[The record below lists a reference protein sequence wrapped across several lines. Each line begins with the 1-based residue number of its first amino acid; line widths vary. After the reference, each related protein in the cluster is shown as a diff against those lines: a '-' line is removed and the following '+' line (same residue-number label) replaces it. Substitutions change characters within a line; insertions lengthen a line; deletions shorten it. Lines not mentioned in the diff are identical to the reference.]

1 MRRVDLPSPD
11 PSVRLPSPGVRPA
24 ARRPVRAPVRVGAA
38 LAAALV
44 LGCSGEPPS
53 APPGAASVVLRGG
66 QVLDG
71 TGNPWFRADVLI
83 AGGRIERVGIV
94 PEDSLPA
101 GTETLDL
108 TGLTV
113 LPGFIDPHSHAA
125 SGLADPA
132 LRAGEPL
139 IRQGITTVMV
149 NPDGGG
155 PADLA
160 AQRAEL
166 EAGGVGVQVALMIG
180 HGAVRREVLGMEARP
195 PTPEE
200 LERMAGLVRA
210 GMDAGAFG
218 MTGGLYY
225 APGSYAENDEVVRLA
240 AEIAPFGAFVSHI
253 RDESDYNIG
262 LVAAVGEVI
271 EVAEANGIRGVVTHF
286 KALGPPVW
294 GLSRD
299 AVAAIEE
306 ARARGVEVFAD
317 QYPYEAS
324 GTSVTGALVPRWALA
339 GETMAGMP
347 SPLEERLGN
356 PEARARLRADMLIA
370 LERRGG
376 ASTLLL
382 SRHRADTA
390 LEGRR
395 LDDLAGEWGLEPV
408 DAALR
413 LLEAGGAGLVSF
425 NMSEED
431 IAHIMEQEWT
441 MGSSDGGLVPAG
453 EGRPH
458 PRFYGAFP
466 RRIARYVR
474 ERGVLTAAEAVR
486 GMTSLPA
493 TVFRMDDRGRIA
505 PGLVADVLAVD
516 LDRFHDAATYENPHA
531 LAEGIVHA
539 LVNGVF
545 VLRDGEHTGALPGEV
560 LWPSWSADDGSRGA
574 AR

>member
-1 MRRVDLPSPD
+1 MGAVNDLPIRFRTLLLAGVSLGFACTAASP
-11 PSVRLPSPGVRPA
+11 PEPGE
-24 ARRPVRAPVRVGAA
+24 GAA
-38 LAAALV
+38 V
-44 LGCSGEPPS
+44 LF
-53 APPGAASVVLRGG
+53 RGG

-71 TGNPWFRADVLI
+71 TGNPWYRGDVLVVGDRIARVGVIPAEEVPAETREIDI
-83 AGGRIERVGIV
+83 AG
-94 PEDSLPA
+94 L
-101 GTETLDL
+101 TLM
-108 TGLTV
+108 
-113 LPGFIDPHSHAA
+113 PGFIDPHSHAGP
-125 SGLADPA
+125 GLATPE
-132 LRAGEPL
+132 LRVGEPV

-155 PADLA
+155 GVDLA
-160 AQRAEL
+160 EQRRRFE
-166 EAGGVGVQVALMIG
+166 EGGIGVHVALMIG

-195 PTPEE
+195 PTGEE

-262 LVAAVGEVI
+262 LVAAVEEVV
-271 EVAEANGIRGVVTHF
+271 EVAEAHGIRGVVTHF

-294 GLSRD
+294 GLSRE
-299 AVAAIEE
+299 ATAAIDA

-324 GTSVTGALVPRWALA
+324 GTSIVGALVPRWALA
-339 GETMAGMP
+339 GETMPGMP
-347 SPLEERLGN
+347 SPLENRLAS
-356 PEARARLRADMLIA
+356 PQERARLRADMLVA

-376 ASTLLL
+376 AETLLL
-382 SRHRADTA
+382 SRHRADTS
-390 LEGRR
+390 LEGRY
-395 LDDLAGEWGLEPV
+395 LSDLAEEWGLEPI

-413 LLEAGGAGLVSF
+413 LLDAGGAGLVSF

-431 IAHIMEQEWT
+431 IAHIMTREWT

-474 ERGVLTAAEAVR
+474 ERGVLTLAEAVR

-493 TVFRMDDRGRIA
+493 TVFRMHDRGQVA
-505 PGLVADVLAVD
+505 PGRVADLLVVD
-516 LDRFHDAATYENPHA
+516 IDEFRDAATYENPHA
-531 LAEGIVHA
+531 LAEGMVHA
-539 LVNGVF
+539 LVAGVF
-545 VLRDGEHTGALPGEV
+545 AIEDGEATGALAGRVLTPHWMGGE
-560 LWPSWSADDGSRGA
+560 
-574 AR
+574 

>member
-1 MRRVDLPSPD
+1 MDTRPPD
-11 PSVRLPSPGVRPA
+11 PSRRRPLRGPRPA
-24 ARRPVRAPVRVGAA
+24 APRLVRC
-38 LAAALV
+38 AAALSASV
-44 LGCSGEPPS
+44 FLGCAGE
-53 APPGAASVVLRGG
+53 APPPTASPAANPVVLRGG
-66 QVLDG
+66 RVLDG
-71 TGNPWFRADVLI
+71 SGNPWFRADVLVS
-83 AGGRIERVGIV
+83 GGRIQRVGIV

-101 GTETLDL
+101 GTETLEVA
-108 TGLTV
+108 GLTV
-113 LPGFIDPHSHAA
+113 MPGFIDPHSHAA

-139 IRQGITTVMV
+139 IRQGITTAMV

-195 PTPEE
+195 PDAEE
-200 LERMAGLVRA
+200 FERMAGLVRA
-210 GMDAGAFG
+210 GMEAGAFG

-253 RDESDYNIG
+253 RDESDYDIG
-262 LVAAVGEVI
+262 LVAAVEEVI
-271 EVAEANGIRGVVTHF
+271 EVAEVRGIRGVVTHF

-294 GLSRD
+294 GLSRE
-299 AVAAIEE
+299 AVAAIEA

-339 GETMAGMP
+339 GETMEGMP
-347 SPLEERLGN
+347 SPLEERLRN

-382 SRHRADTA
+382 SRHRADTT

-395 LDDLAGEWGLEPV
+395 LDDLAEEWGVEPV

-441 MGSSDGGLVPAG
+441 MGSSDGGLVPVG

-466 RRIARYVR
+466 RRIARYAR
-474 ERGVLTAAEAVR
+474 ERGVLTVAEAVR

-493 TVFRMDDRGRIA
+493 TVFRLGDRGRIA

-516 LDRFHDAATYENPHA
+516 LDEFRDAATYEEPHA

-560 LWPSWSADDGSRGA
+560 LWPSWIADADHGSGGTDR
-574 AR
+574 